1 MDAQGMKVIL
11 VLITITMVQAKED
24 LEIMKEKMAEMNER
38 FAKTEFE
45 LESTNDDLREALTS
59 LATTKA
65 ELEG

>member
-24 LEIMKEKMAEMNER
+24 LEIMKEMMAEMNER
-38 FAKTEFE
+38 LAKTEFE

-59 LATTKA
+59 LTTT
-65 ELEG
+65 